1 MKVKGLLLMAF
12 LFGFFAI
19 GQAADDVKGNG
30 KPSTVT
36 MSVDDFNRIDI
47 DGIMDFSYVQ
57 SEGDASKLEVTLDD
71 NLHQYLDVQTTDR
84 KLTIRFNKKVRVTQL
99 TKFVVKANS
108 KWLKKVK
115 AAGNANFMVNSKL
128 SGDELEVKANEN
140 CLVQFK
146 QPIEVGVLD
155 LVVSGSANMVVE
167 NMKVDKLNCH
177 MGGSGSIRLK
187 AGSANQGNYT
197 VLSSGDIHAY
207 GVAIPDVKC
216 TMAGSGLAEIHPT
229 GNLNATLVGKGNI
242 RYKGPTAVQQRVIG
256 KGTIEE
262 VK

>member
-1 MKVKGLLLMAF
+1 
-12 LFGFFAI
+12 
-19 GQAADDVKGNG
+19 
-30 KPSTVT
+30 
-36 MSVDDFNRIDI
+36 
-47 DGIMDFSYVQ
+47 
-57 SEGDASKLEVTLDD
+57 
-71 NLHQYLDVQTTDR
+71 
-84 KLTIRFNKKVRVTQL
+84 
-99 TKFVVKANS
+99 
-108 KWLKKVK
+108 
-115 AAGNANFMVNSKL
+115 
-128 SGDELEVKANEN
+128 
-140 CLVQFK
+140 
-146 QPIEVGVLD
+146 
-155 LVVSGSANMVVE
+155 MVVE
-167 NMKVDKLNCH
+167 NMKVDKLNCN

-216 TMAGSGLAEIHPT
+216 KMAGSGLAEIHPT

>member
-1 MKVKGLLLMAF
+1 MKTKGFLLLAF
-12 LFGFFAI
+12 LFGLFLNAK
-19 GQAADDVKGNG
+19 AADNVNGNG
-30 KPSTVT
+30 TLSTKT
-36 MSVDDFNRIDI
+36 IKIDDFN
-47 DGIMDFSYVQ
+47 
-57 SEGDASKLEVTLDD
+57 
-71 NLHQYLDVQTTDR
+71 QYLNVDIHDR
-84 KLTIRFNKKVRVTQL
+84 ILTLSFDKKVKVGKL
-99 TKFVVKANS
+99 TKFVVKTNS

-140 CLVQFK
+140 CLIQFK
-146 QPIEVGVLD
+146 QPIEVGALD
-155 LVVSGSANMVVE
+155 LDVSGSANMVVE
-167 NMKVDKLNCH
+167 NLNCN

-187 AGSANQGNYT
+187 SGSANQGNYT

-216 TMAGSGLAEIHPT
+216 KMAGSGLAEIHPT